1 MKREPEELP
10 DFLTSG
16 GGQPVASTSGGFRPF
31 QVVLKVLTFT
41 AKLHSITF
49 RRIIFLINFNFNP
62 EILQGGDIRVFI
74 TLVPKVL

>member
-49 RRIIFLINFNFNP
+49 RRKVLLINFNP
-62 EILQGGDIRVFI
+62 EFREVGDIRLFI
-74 TLVPKVL
+74 ALVSKIL

>member
-41 AKLHSITF
+41 AK
-49 RRIIFLINFNFNP
+49 
-62 EILQGGDIRVFI
+62 
-74 TLVPKVL
+74 

>member
-1 MKREPEELP
+1 MKREPEELT

-49 RRIIFLINFNFNP
+49 RRKVLLINFNPEFNYL
-62 EILQGGDIRVFI
+62 EY
-74 TLVPKVL
+74 